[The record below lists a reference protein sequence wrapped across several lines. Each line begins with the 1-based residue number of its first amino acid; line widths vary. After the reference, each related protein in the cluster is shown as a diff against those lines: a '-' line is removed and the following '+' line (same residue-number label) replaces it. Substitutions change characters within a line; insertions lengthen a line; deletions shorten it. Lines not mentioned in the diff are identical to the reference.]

1 MKYLRIF
8 DTQTNYTDYKESN
21 EWVTPNISFINEMKK
36 VNINMYVQP
45 AMAGDVAYWD
55 YSKIETIPLSGW
67 NSSLGVPVGVVVVP
81 EGFAPDR
88 KIRIV
93 SLDYVDKS
101 GNTSTSATSMN
112 WGASS
117 IDTNVINYQMV
128 PTTDN
133 TTSSSINSNSSG
145 YLPSDSFSGATSY
158 VDSKSKYY
166 AYNIDNLIPSP
177 YIGNLPNLEYCKEII
192 NNNALSDFNGLYNTD
207 LLVNMGSDCIAANAC
222 WEYKSDVGNLQWYL
236 PAMGELGYIM
246 SRFNIINNTI
256 VALGGVAIDNINFWS
271 STEYNSNN
279 TYVLG
284 VDNGYV
290 GPNKKPINY
299 VRPFAII

>member
-21 EWVTPNISFINEMKK
+21 EWVTPNISFINEMNK

-55 YSKIETIPLSGW
+55 YSEIKTIPLSGW
-67 NSSLGVPVGVVVVP
+67 NASLGVPVGVVVVP
-81 EGFAPDR
+81 EGFVPDG
-88 KIRIV
+88 KVRII

-117 IDTNVINYQMV
+117 IDTNVINHQMV

-145 YLPSDSFSGATSY
+145 YLPSDSFSGATSF
-158 VDSKSKYY
+158 VDPQAKYY
-166 AYNIDNLIPSP
+166 RYAPYVPSP
-177 YIGNLPNLEYCKEII
+177 YLGDAPNPEYYKTITG
-192 NNNALSDFNGLYNTD
+192 NNALSDFNGLYNTD
-207 LLVNMGSDCIAANAC
+207 LLVNTGSDCIAANAC

-271 STEYNSNN
+271 STEYDSNH

-290 GPNKKPINY
+290 GSNKKPSNY